1 MVHPTIYEEVRVSD
15 HVYRVTEVVGSS
27 ADSVQQAI
35 RNGIDRVSR
44 TVRNVE
50 WFEATEI
57 RGRVEN
63 GEIAAFQVTLKVGF
77 RLDA

>member
-1 MVHPTIYEEVRVSD
+1 MSD

-27 ADSVQQAI
+27 PDSVQQAI
-35 RNGIDRVSR
+35 RNGVARVSR

-57 RGRVEN
+57 RGHVTD

-77 RLDA
+77 RLED